1 MTILTPNTS
10 TTSSTENPQQPAPAS
25 SKSYS
30 YSDTFY
36 RYIQAGSVRSASHV
50 VPLVL
55 RELSPQSVLDVG
67 CGAGAWLSVYGNLGV
82 ADYLGVDGAYVQ
94 PESLLIPV
102 QCFQPQ
108 DITQE
113 FDLERRFDVVQC
125 LEVGEHLPG
134 RFSSTLVDNLVRHGD
149 RIVFSAATPGQG
161 GENHI
166 NEQTHEF
173 WRQLFASHGYKPFD
187 LFRPMIKGIPAVES
201 WYRRN
206 IVLYVKETALPA
218 LPAAVLPSAIRDG
231 QAIPQMASIFYRM
244 RASILTFLPAW
255 CVSKI
260 ALAKHRLVIAS
271 RSLRRSK

>member
-1 MTILTPNTS
+1 MTILSPN
-10 TTSSTENPQQPAPAS
+10 SSSASSSENPQQSVPAS

-55 RELSPQSVLDVG
+55 RELSPRSVLDVG

-94 PESLLIPV
+94 PESLLIPAD
-102 QCFQPQ
+102 CFQPQ
-108 DITQE
+108 DITQS
-113 FDLERRFDVVQC
+113 FDLGRRFDFVQC
-125 LEVGEHLPG
+125 LEVGEHLPE

-149 RIVFSAATPGQG
+149 RILFSAATPGQG

-166 NEQTHEF
+166 NEQTHES
-173 WRQLFASHGYKPFD
+173 WRRLFASHGYKPFD
-187 LFRPMIKGIPAVES
+187 LFRPMIKGVPGVES
-201 WYRRN
+201 WYRYN
-206 IVLYVKETALPA
+206 MILYVAEAAIPA
-218 LPAAVLPSAIRDG
+218 LPAAVLTSAIRDG
-231 QAIPQMASIFYRM
+231 QAIPQVSSVFYRM

-271 RSLRRSK
+271 RSLRRSQ

>member
-1 MTILTPNTS
+1 
-10 TTSSTENPQQPAPAS
+10 
-25 SKSYS
+25 
-30 YSDTFY
+30 
-36 RYIQAGSVRSASHV
+36 
-50 VPLVL
+50 
-55 RELSPQSVLDVG
+55 VG
-67 CGAGAWLSVYGNLGV
+67 CGAGAWLSVYSKQGV

-94 PESLLIPV
+94 PESLLIPA

-113 FDLERRFDVVQC
+113 FDLNHRFDFVQC
-125 LEVGEHLPG
+125 LEVGEHLPT

-149 RIVFSAATPGQG
+149 RILFSAATPGQG

-173 WRQLFASHGYKPFD
+173 WRQLFDRHGYKPFD
-187 LFRPMIKGIPAVES
+187 VFRPMVKGVPGVES
-201 WYRRN
+201 WYRYN
-206 IVLYVKETALPA
+206 MILYVAEAVIPA
-218 LPAAVLPSAIRDG
+218 LPAAVLSSAIRDG
-231 QAIPQMASIFYRM
+231 QAIPQVASIFYRV

-271 RSLRRSK
+271 RSLRRSQ

>member
-1 MTILTPNTS
+1 MTILS
-10 TTSSTENPQQPAPAS
+10 TNSKTASSTENPQQPVPAS

-55 RELSPQSVLDVG
+55 RELSLRSVLDVG

-82 ADYLGVDGAYVQ
+82 EDYVGVDGAYVQ
-94 PESLLIPV
+94 PESLLIPA

-113 FDLERRFDVVQC
+113 FDLGRQFDIVQC

-134 RFSSTLVDNLVRHGD
+134 RFSATLVDNLVRHGD

-173 WRQLFASHGYKPFD
+173 WRQLFASHDYKPFD
-187 LFRPMIKGIPAVES
+187 AFRPMIKGVPEVES

-206 IVLYVKETALPA
+206 MVLYVKETAIPA
-218 LPAAVLPSAIRDG
+218 LSGAVLSSAIRDG
-231 QAIPQMASIFYRM
+231 QAIPQVASIFYRM
-244 RASILTFLPAW
+244 RASILTFLPPW
-255 CVSKI
+255 CVSKL

-271 RSLRRSK
+271 RSLRRSQ